1 MPYEDERAGL
11 AAIRTIATSGIVD
24 DFSNELIDR
33 CDEPLSLPPFIP
45 CSEGTQRNLI
55 LAIDGS
61 NIYKPIPGALPCTE
75 AGLVSLGVVIINLQ
89 QLDAL
94 QSLPES
100 GAVNPR
106 SLKATEEG
114 ETLATILPGRNAA
127 KQDGTNPKTW
137 FREVINNELLQASL
151 GGENFAETLYALLA
165 KERRTFRC
173 PSEPCRE
180 TQSQLPKPGQE
191 QNCPSCGNRIWL
203 ADALRI
209 HENFIEYQSAVDC
222 HSRFRDLLEILALM
236 NSLRYL
242 AATTAGMSILG
253 KVAFVM
259 DGPLAAFGT
268 IAILTKAVREELR
281 RIQELLYETD
291 QDSKLLVMSGIKTG
305 PFVEHAAEIDRAP
318 QPNQR
323 IPKNHV
329 WLPDNQY
336 IRNHII
342 AGTSEKSKP
351 WGELTYFGRPAILKT
366 PKGQR
371 LVLNIA
377 QPDADPPLA
386 LIEAPSPEV
395 LGDAVATASP
405 LGVGAHQFL
414 PLRRV
419 HAQASIPLR
428 AGTDLI
434 STLAS

>member
-11 AAIRTIATSGIVD
+11 AAIRTIAKSGIVD
-24 DFSNELIDR
+24 DFSDELINR
-33 CDEPLSLPPFIP
+33 CGEPLPLPPFTP
-45 CSEGTQRNLI
+45 CSEGTRRNLI

-75 AGLVSLGVVIINLQ
+75 AGLVSLGVVIINLE
-89 QLDAL
+89 QLDAI

-100 GAVNPR
+100 GAMNPR

-114 ETLATILPGRNAA
+114 ETMAAILPGRNAA
-127 KQDGTNPKTW
+127 KQDGTDPKTW
-137 FREVINNELLQASL
+137 FRETINNELLHASL

-165 KERRTFRC
+165 KEERTFRC
-173 PSEPCRE
+173 PNELCGE
-180 TQSQLPKPGQE
+180 TQSQLPKPGQD

-209 HENFIEYQSAVDC
+209 HENFIEYQPVGDC

-242 AATTAGMSILG
+242 AATEAGMSILG
-253 KVAFVM
+253 KIAFVM

-268 IAILTKAVREELR
+268 IAILAKAIREELR
-281 RIQELLYETD
+281 RIQELLHETD
-291 QDSKLLVMSGIKTG
+291 QGSKLLVMSGIKTG

-318 QPNQR
+318 QPDQR
-323 IPKNHV
+323 IPENHV

-336 IRNHII
+336 IRTHII
-342 AGTSEKSKP
+342 AGALEQSKP
-351 WGELTYFGRPAILKT
+351 WGELTYFGRPVILKT
-366 PKGQR
+366 PRGQR

-377 QPDADPPLA
+377 QPDSKPPLT
-386 LIEAPSPEV
+386 EAPSPDV
-395 LGDAVATASP
+395 LGDAITTASP

-434 STLAS
+434 GTLAP